1 MPSTVSTPPR
11 KRIRAKTMTSAS
23 ASAGTSSTRRSAL
36 RNGKNGDR
44 DKPKPV
50 LKDKKNKKNKKE
62 RKEKKEKDKK
72 DRKDK
77 QGKHEDQKREKKENE
92 ERKKEKKEN
101 EERKKEKKEKAE
113 QGEKKLAKIQAEKAK
128 AKAEEE
134 KKLAKIQAE
143 KAKAKAEEEK
153 LAKIQ
158 AEKAKAKAEEEK
170 LAKIQA
176 EKAKAKAEEEK
187 KVAKIQA
194 EKAKAKAEEEKKV
207 AKAKTEEE
215 KKATKTKENG
225 KDEKKIRFEPAKRR
239 KIQHIFNTPERKK
252 RAERSPA
259 RSVAE
264 TSAGSLTSKEKAEKR
279 LAELQSLLKASD
291 IDDDSSCPAT
301 DMEEFLEDIKMQTEK
316 RHPVQR
322 GPEDEELE
330 EAEEEAETE
339 DEEEEEETE
348 AQEEEKA
355 EDQMDSSDCSDSF
368 DGSEVED
375 EDEEEE
381 TEKEE
386 DEGKPEDKETD
397 PKKELALVA
406 CTQEAETTNE
416 KLRNSSTNKREWDTF
431 CRQAKSA
438 GKMPVSLSEFYVTSK
453 VELFNMWLDAEKDWD
468 TCVLEVERIQSQRNI
483 SKRGWVAIQGKELKK
498 RYDTEEKWEKVRADR
513 VAKGLYYQDD
523 DFPDDAL
530 ESQRIIYV

>member
-134 KKLAKIQAE
+134 K
-143 KAKAKAEEEK
+143 K

>member
-92 ERKKEKKEN
+92 ERKKEKKEEN

-339 DEEEEEETE
+339 DEEEEETE